1 MPLGSADQLFPGL
14 PKGPDR
20 TQNWIFVVG
29 RLQPGATR
37 MQAAAELNALAE
49 RLARSHPNT
58 DKDKPFVFVHTG
70 LLPPDEQNGLLIFLT
85 ALSVVALLVLAIA
98 AANVANLLF
107 AQASGRQREMA
118 VRLALGATHGRLQR
132 QMLVESVLLGL
143 GGGVLGVLLSLW
155 ATQALSA
162 LQLPVPTPVDM
173 RIGVDWRVLL
183 FTLTLSILSGLLLGM
198 APAWAAA
205 RPLLGSALKGE
216 DALARPGRRW
226 TLRNLLTVAQ
236 IAMSVIL
243 LSMTGLFLHSLQ
255 TAATIDLGFRPQDVL
270 SMSVDP
276 RLHGYTPER
285 IVEFLDQLR
294 VRVAALPGAI
304 SAACTDLPRSPWLA
318 TRSSSMLAAAQTP
331 AKTIPSP
338 ISPG

>member
-1 MPLGSADQLFPGL
+1 MFTVVCVATVAFHGIDQVLDAEFWVTLGSADRLVPNL

-20 TQNWIFVVG
+20 NQNWLFVVG
-29 RLQPGATR
+29 RLRPGATR
-37 MQAAAELNALAE
+37 TQAAAELNGLAQ
-49 RLARSHPNT
+49 RLARSYPNT
-58 DKDKPFVFVHTG
+58 DKNKPFVFVRAG
-70 LLPPDEQNGLLIFLT
+70 LLPPAEQNGLVIFVT

-98 AANVANLLF
+98 GANVANLLF

-155 ATQALSA
+155 ATQALSG
-162 LQLPVPTPVDM
+162 LQLPVPVPVDM
-173 RIGVDWRVLL
+173 RIEVDWRVLV
-183 FTLTLSILSGLLLGM
+183 FIFALSILSGLLLGV

-243 LSMTGLFLHSLQ
+243 LLMTGLFL
-255 TAATIDLGFRPQDVL
+255 R
-270 SMSVDP
+270 
-276 RLHGYTPER
+276 
-285 IVEFLDQLR
+285 
-294 VRVAALPGAI
+294 
-304 SAACTDLPRSPWLA
+304 
-318 TRSSSMLAAAQTP
+318 
-331 AKTIPSP
+331 
-338 ISPG
+338 

>member
-1 MPLGSADQLFPGL
+1 MSLCRRAYC
-14 PKGPDR
+14 R
-20 TQNWIFVVG
+20 
-29 RLQPGATR
+29 R
-37 MQAAAELNALAE
+37 QA
-49 RLARSHPNT
+49 
-58 DKDKPFVFVHTG
+58 
-70 LLPPDEQNGLLIFLT
+70 QNGLLIFLT

-98 AANVANLLF
+98 GANVANVLF

-162 LQLPVPTPVDM
+162 IQLPVPIPVDM
-173 RIGVDWRVLL
+173 RIGVDWRVLV
-183 FTLTLSILSGLLLGM
+183 FTFGLSIVSGLLLGV

-226 TLRNLLTVAQ
+226 TLRNLLTIAQ

-243 LSMTGLFLHSLQ
+243 LSMTGLFL
-255 TAATIDLGFRPQDVL
+255 
-270 SMSVDP
+270 
-276 RLHGYTPER
+276 
-285 IVEFLDQLR
+285 
-294 VRVAALPGAI
+294 
-304 SAACTDLPRSPWLA
+304 
-318 TRSSSMLAAAQTP
+318 RSSKPRPASTLAFAPRTC
-331 AKTIPSP
+331 
-338 ISPG
+338 